1 MQART
6 KEAAMNRP
14 NLHTIHGRV
23 VDAVAL
29 NPLEVLDDEHRQ
41 MVLMLARLDRLVD
54 PELGLPE
61 TEIRALAHEVH
72 TFFSEHARQHHALEE
87 LHVFPGLLNSAD
99 ERLRGQIERLV
110 QDHGWLEQN
119 WLELAPNVSAIAEG
133 LVGGDMDLLRESV
146 ALFNALYHDHIRVE
160 ETLAYPEARR
170 REAELAAAAAA
181 RLLAG

>member
-1 MQART
+1 MT
-6 KEAAMNRP
+6 RP
-14 NLHTIHGRV
+14 TLQTIRGRV
-23 VDAVAL
+23 VDAVPL
-29 NPLEVLDDEHRQ
+29 SPLEVLDDEHRQ
-41 MVLMLARLDRLVD
+41 MVVMLARLDRLVD
-54 PELGLPE
+54 PALGLPE
-61 TEIRALAHEVH
+61 PEIRALAHEVH

-99 ERLRGQIERLV
+99 ERLRSQIERLV

-133 LVGGDMDLLRESV
+133 MVGADMDLLREAV
-146 ALFNALYHDHIRVE
+146 TLFNALYHDHIRVE

-181 RLLAG
+181 RLQAG

>member
-1 MQART
+1 MTRQTRLPLQTLNARLVET
-6 KEAAMNRP
+6 VP
-14 NLHTIHGRV
+14 LT
-23 VDAVAL
+23 
-29 NPLEVLDDEHRQ
+29 PLEVLDDEHRQ
-41 MVLMLARLDRLVD
+41 MVQMLARLDRLVD
-54 PELGLPE
+54 ADLDLPDA
-61 TEIRALAHEVH
+61 EIRALAHEVH
-72 TFFSEHARQHHALEE
+72 TFFGEHARQHHALEE

-99 ERLRGQIERLV
+99 ERLREQIERLV

-133 LVGGDMDLLRESV
+133 MVGGDMDLLRESV

-181 RLLAG
+181 RRLGS

>member
-1 MQART
+1 
-6 KEAAMNRP
+6 MNRP
-14 NLHTIHGRV
+14 TPRTPQDRP
-23 VDAVAL
+23 VDIVPL
-29 NPLEVLDDEHRQ
+29 TPLEVLDDEHRQ

-54 PELGLPE
+54 PDLGLPE
-61 TEIRALAHEVH
+61 TEIRALAREVH
-72 TFFSEHARQHHALEE
+72 AFFGEHARQHHALEE
-87 LHVFPGLLNSAD
+87 LHVFPGLLASAD

-119 WLELAPNVSAIAEG
+119 WLELAPNVSAIADG

-170 REAELAAAAAA
+170 REAELAAAVAS